1 MKKNKQNIIDINN
14 DKLFIKLMNM
24 LETDKLI
31 SGFIDNE
38 IYILQ
43 NSKIFNVDINEDLTF
58 LPKDFDRRKIVLK
71 KVYLRDFQNKSD
83 IKIVSYPIYRQSISI
98 FDNTTTFRDVVQ
110 YILKDVNCSLKCNAL
125 YKIDS
130 TLTLQGILLSSELFK
145 IGIEKLTLLYFIKPN
160 GDINFKLLTKDN
172 SYIAIKSV
180 TEEYNLSLTALKRK
194 DRKILLN
201 ICQRIIFPHLLVNYQ
216 S

>member
-1 MKKNKQNIIDINN
+1 MKENNQNIVDINN

-24 LETDKLI
+24 LEVDKLI
-31 SGFIDNE
+31 SGSIDDE

-43 NSKIFNVDINEDLTF
+43 NSKVFNVDVNGDLTF
-58 LPKDFDRRKIVLK
+58 LAKNFDKRKILLK

-110 YILKDVNCSLKCNAL
+110 YILKDVNCSISGDKIC
-125 YKIDS
+125 KIDS
-130 TLTLQGILLSSELFK
+130 TIILQGIILSSKQFK
-145 IGIEKLTLLYFIKPN
+145 IGIKNLTLLYFIKSN
-160 GDINFKLLTKDN
+160 GDIDLKLASGDDT
-172 SYIAIKSV
+172 YITIKSS
-180 TEEYNLSLTALKRK
+180 TDECSLSLGALKRK

-201 ICQRIIFPHLLVNYQ
+201 ICRKIIFPHLLVNYQ

>member
-1 MKKNKQNIIDINN
+1 
-14 DKLFIKLMNM
+14 MNM
-24 LETDKLI
+24 LEIDKLI

-58 LPKDFDRRKIVLK
+58 LPKDFDRRKIILK

-130 TLTLQGILLSSELFK
+130 TLTL
-145 IGIEKLTLLYFIKPN
+145 LYFIKPN

-194 DRKILLN
+194 NRKILLN